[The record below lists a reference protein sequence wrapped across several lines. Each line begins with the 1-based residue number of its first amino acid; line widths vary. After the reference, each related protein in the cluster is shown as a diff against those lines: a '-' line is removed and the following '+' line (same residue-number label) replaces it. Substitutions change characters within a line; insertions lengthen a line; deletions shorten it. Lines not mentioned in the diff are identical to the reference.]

1 MLIPQEM
8 MKEDVTCDPVAME
21 SEDMLFLLYTSGS
34 TGKPKG
40 LVHTHAGYL
49 LYTSLTHRVS

>member
-1 MLIPQEM
+1 MSEESAECAVEPM
-8 MKEDVTCDPVAME
+8 N

-40 LVHTHAGYL
+40 IQHSQAGYL
-49 LYTSLTHRVS
+49 LYTNLTFQVC